1 MKHYNKMHINDNTI
15 RLTEVSV

>member
-15 RLTEVSV
+15 RLTEVSI